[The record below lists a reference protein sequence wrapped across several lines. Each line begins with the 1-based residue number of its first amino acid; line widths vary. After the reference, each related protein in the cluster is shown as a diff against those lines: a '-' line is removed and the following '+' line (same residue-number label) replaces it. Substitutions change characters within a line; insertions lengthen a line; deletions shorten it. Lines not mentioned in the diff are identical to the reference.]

1 MIKKLILKK
10 KKEIVENERDNLLLE
25 YNQSNKELKRT
36 KKNYMK
42 LKKS

>member
-36 KKNYMK
+36 KKNCMK